1 MSNPWFRMYSEF
13 ATDPKVQ
20 MLSEKDQR
28 RYIMLLCLRCSNAD
42 VTLHETEIAFQLRIT
57 DEELAATKQVLLTKG
72 LINDDFTPTA
82 WDKRQYVSD
91 SSAKRVAAHRA
102 RKKATAKRACN
113 VTVTPPDTD
122 TDTDIKPTHTPG
134 GPASADPEPGATS
147 PTGLE
152 TLGLEWQPDN
162 AMLTAYAYRAGIPP
176 GKFTPEAVGP
186 FVVHHNAKGTLKTH
200 AEHVA
205 ALVGW
210 VKRDLVR
217 DNRVVPLASRRTAAS
232 DFDDNATGWLGE

>member
-28 RYIMLLCLRCSNAD
+28 RYIMLLCLRCSNGD

-72 LINDDFTPTA
+72 LINEDFSPVA
-82 WDKRQYVSD
+82 WEKRQYVSD
-91 SSAKRVAAHRA
+91 SSAARVARHRA
-102 RKKATAKRACN
+102 KKKQPCN

-122 TDTDIKPTHTPG
+122 TDTDIKHTHTPG
-134 GPASADPEPGATS
+134 APEQVSPGPAEPP
-147 PTGLE
+147 PTALE
-152 TLGLEWQPDN
+152 TLGLDWQPDQG
-162 AMLTAYAYRAGIPP
+162 MLRAYAYRAGVPLDR
-176 GKFTPEAVGP
+176 FTPDAVGP
-186 FVVHHNAKGTLKTH
+186 FVVHHNAKTTLKTH

-210 VKRDLVR
+210 IKRDLAR
-217 DNRVVPLASRRTAAS
+217 DNRVVPLTPRRAAG
-232 DFDDNATGWLGE
+232 DLDDNATGWLGE